1 MTPFTESFISKA
13 TFIGLFNINDNDMKF
28 DTHFR
33 NSSGQIDRKF
43 FIKDLGPV
51 VYIMVCANTGELIK
65 IGKAAGAECFY
76 SRNATYNKGYF
87 GDKTNAKIMD
97 YMRSIDQNKI
107 LVYAIQTPNKLVEIE
122 DTKNGGTIT
131 LEVETAQSLERHWT
145 LEARSAGEA
154 LNGSTQK

>member
-1 MTPFTESFISKA
+1 MTPFTESFISKS
-13 TFIGLFNINDNDMKF
+13 TFIGHFDINGNDMRF

-65 IGKAAGAECFY
+65 IGKAAGAKSFY
-76 SRNATYNKGYF
+76 SRRNTYNSGYF
-87 GDKTNAKIMD
+87 ADKTNAKIMD
-97 YMRSIDQNKI
+97 YMRSINQNKI
-107 LVYAIQTPNKLVEIE
+107 LVYAIQTPNRVLEVE
-122 DTKNGGTIT
+122 DTKNGGTII

-145 LEARSAGEA
+145 LEARLAGEA